1 MLSCLRRG
9 SKHLVRSKPVKAS
22 GAPRRTGRG
31 RRARCDLGPK
41 SGLMTRDRDSIGLRR
56 HRWPREALRAAI
68 LARPHHPDQNAGQ
81 GSLMAPMMLAAA
93 PPGGRTESKQ
103 PYGTTLMLVRSRSS
117 QRECSTRRID
127 PGRSRAAV
135 ELAAYRRK
143 VRLCEDE
150 GEGLRWRLS
159 MPFSSARCGGATGAV
174 ASGMNHETDPL
185 ASGHPSCFHC
195 ASGMMSGFPP
205 GAWLQGSTAHT
216 APLAAS
222 EMTAV
227 VCG

>member
-93 PPGGRTESKQ
+93 PPGRADGIKATLRDNLNARAQ
-103 PYGTTLMLVRSRSS
+103 PVEPTRVQYAQDRSWS
-117 QRECSTRRID
+117 
-127 PGRSRAAV
+127 
-135 ELAAYRRK
+135 LA
-143 VRLCEDE
+143 
-150 GEGLRWRLS
+150 
-159 MPFSSARCGGATGAV
+159 CGGGACRV
-174 ASGMNHETDPL
+174 PPARSACARMKERGCAGGSPC
-185 ASGHPSCFHC
+185 PS
-195 ASGMMSGFPP
+195 AAQ
-205 GAWLQGSTAHT
+205 GAAELPERSPQA
-216 APLAAS
+216 
-222 EMTAV
+222 
-227 VCG
+227 